1 MKFLFFTLPLL
12 FLFSCTKQED
22 PIISLTVTQNS
33 FGQFV
38 LTANLENIS
47 PSKLSVVGF
56 SAGMTPNHF
65 IQENQI
71 KTEEITSN
79 EVQLSMS
86 SANFVPGQ
94 TYYFSCFIGTK
105 SGKLIRSAPVTFS
118 AELTAPCNI
127 MNNTYVVDAFGS
139 SGIIES
145 GSTNNA
151 SLTSTSGGGLYKH
164 YTVQFGSAMYK
175 FIFKGNPTSQIY
187 TTASS
192 TSSLGLGQIFIQNT
206 SSGAIMYSGQD
217 VYVTDNNDGTFT
229 ITKCPYLNYDTY
241 YFPTDVLVSFN
252 VTGNY

>member
-1 MKFLFFTLPLL
+1 
-12 FLFSCTKQED
+12 
-22 PIISLTVTQNS
+22 
-33 FGQFV
+33 
-38 LTANLENIS
+38 
-47 PSKLSVVGF
+47 
-56 SAGMTPNHF
+56 
-65 IQENQI
+65 
-71 KTEEITSN
+71 
-79 EVQLSMS
+79 
-86 SANFVPGQ
+86 
-94 TYYFSCFIGTK
+94 
-105 SGKLIRSAPVTFS
+105 
-118 AELTAPCNI
+118 

-192 TSSLGLGQIFIQNT
+192 TSSMGLGQIFIQNT